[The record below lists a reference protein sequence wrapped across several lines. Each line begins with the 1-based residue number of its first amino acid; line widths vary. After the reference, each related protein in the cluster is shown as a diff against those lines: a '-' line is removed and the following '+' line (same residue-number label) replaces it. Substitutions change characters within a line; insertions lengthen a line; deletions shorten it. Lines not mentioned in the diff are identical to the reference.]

1 MTKSIDKIVRIAYN
15 YSTKKGSGCMSI
27 TATEL
32 KNNLGK
38 YLLLSATEDILITK
52 NGKVV
57 AKLVN
62 PHQNRVE
69 TAKSLFGILPKDA
82 DIDKTRAERL
92 NAD

>member
-1 MTKSIDKIVRIAYN
+1 
-15 YSTKKGSGCMSI
+15 MSI

-32 KNNLGK
+32 KQNLGK
-38 YLLLSATEDILITK
+38 YLLLSAQEDIYITK

-57 AKLVN
+57 AKLTN

-82 DIDKTRAERL
+82 DIDAARDERL
-92 NAD
+92 YNNESIS

>member
-1 MTKSIDKIVRIAYN
+1 
-15 YSTKKGSGCMSI
+15 MSI

-38 YLLLSATEDILITK
+38 YLRLAETEDILITK

-62 PHQNRVE
+62 PYQNRVD
-69 TAKSLFGILPKDA
+69 TARSLFGILPKDA
-82 DIDKTRAERL
+82 DIEKSRAGRL
-92 NAD
+92 NK

>member
-1 MTKSIDKIVRIAYN
+1 
-15 YSTKKGSGCMSI
+15 MSI

-52 NGKVV
+52 NEKVV

-62 PHQNRVE
+62 PHQNRVD
-69 TAKSLFGILPKDA
+69 TASKVAIWNFAKRCRHRGIKGR
-82 DIDKTRAERL
+82 KAE
-92 NAD
+92 